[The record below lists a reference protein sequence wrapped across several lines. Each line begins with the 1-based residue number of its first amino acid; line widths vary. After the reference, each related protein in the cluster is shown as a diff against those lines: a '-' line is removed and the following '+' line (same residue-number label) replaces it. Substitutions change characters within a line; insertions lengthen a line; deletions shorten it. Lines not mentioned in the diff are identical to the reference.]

1 LGRRVPPLE
10 HPQSSRCDARI
21 SVNWSK
27 SSIAEMKFEPLKTRP
42 VQRLGFYFGILL
54 IQVVYC
60 RGEIRAVKNSSDVF
74 VVCLVGF
81 YCDVR
86 PLLFYCDVRPLLF
99 YCREMYGFIEIFS
112 GLWVIP
118 WYVTTV
124 VQIALW
130 SKIDL
135 SFSNLFSLISG
146 ILFNGI
152 LLIWFCFFLQV
163 EEVYFYGLFM
173 RNEDSNSF
181 SVECYWGNSS
191 MEDNLQNFFF
201 QEDNNQIYVN
211 LLIRIGKYFFKKKRR
226 IVRKLPLT
234 K

>member
-1 LGRRVPPLE
+1 
-10 HPQSSRCDARI
+10 
-21 SVNWSK
+21 
-27 SSIAEMKFEPLKTRP
+27 MKFEPLKTRP

-54 IQVVYC
+54 IQVVHC
-60 RGEIRAVKNSSDVF
+60 RCEIRAVKNSSDVF
-74 VVCLVGF
+74 VVCLVG
-81 YCDVR
+81 
-86 PLLFYCDVRPLLF
+86 FYCDVRPLLF

-152 LLIWFCFFLQV
+152 LLIWFCFFCRLRKSI
-163 EEVYFYGLFM
+163 FM
-173 RNEDSNSF
+173 VSLWGMKILIHF
-181 SVECYWGNSS
+181 LWSVTGEIHQWKTIFRI
-191 MEDNLQNFFF
+191 FFF
-201 QEDNNQIYVN
+201 RKTIIRFMWIY
-211 LLIRIGKYFFKKKRR
+211 
-226 IVRKLPLT
+226 
-234 K
+234 